1 MYFGLYYK
9 ETNNCQ
15 EYRHMNSRIR
25 HFLSIA
31 DLPAGELESVLKMS
45 SLLKRKTPVEQSKIL
60 FARTMAMIFEKP
72 SLRTRVS
79 FEVAMTQL
87 GGHAIYLAPADIGLG
102 VREPI
107 KDVSRVLSRMV
118 DIVMART
125 FKHET
130 IAELAKYSGV
140 PVINALSDLEHPCQ
154 IMADLLTIKEK
165 KQELKGINL
174 TFLGDGEN
182 NVTHS
187 LALASAL
194 LGIDFTVAV
203 PKGFWMSRQV
213 SKKAKLLARK
223 YRSVITETDKVD
235 DAINNA
241 DVVYTDT
248 WISMGDEK
256 EKEKRLKI
264 FKKYRVD
271 LKLMSLAKKDAIFM
285 HDMPAYRGNEVASD
299 VIDGKQSVV
308 IDQAENRLHAQKALI
323 CHLLGVKV

>member
-1 MYFGLYYK
+1 MIK
-9 ETNNCQ
+9 
-15 EYRHMNSRIR
+15 
-25 HFLSIA
+25 HFLSIT
-31 DLPAGELESVLKMS
+31 DFTPTEILRVLDMS
-45 SLLKRKTPVEQSKIL
+45 LKIKKSPRK
-60 FARTMAMIFEKP
+60 FAKVLSGKTLAMIFEKP

-194 LGIDFTVAV
+194 LGIDFTVAA

-264 FKKYRVD
+264 FKKYQVD